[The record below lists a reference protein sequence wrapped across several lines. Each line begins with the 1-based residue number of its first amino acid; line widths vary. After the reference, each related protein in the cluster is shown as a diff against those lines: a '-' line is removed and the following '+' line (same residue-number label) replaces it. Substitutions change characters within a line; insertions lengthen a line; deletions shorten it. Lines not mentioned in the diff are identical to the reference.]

1 MPSETASCGGGEGR
15 PFVGRGGLK
24 LQHALEQF
32 RLVVRG
38 RVCADLGANVGGF
51 TDCLL
56 RAGASAVYAVDT
68 AYGVLDYRLR
78 TDPRVI
84 VMERTNVLHADPPGE
99 TDKPSVLVMD
109 LGWTPQRL
117 AVPAALRWLARTEDA
132 RVVSLIKP
140 QYEAE
145 RKDARR
151 APGILEDDN
160 AERIAQETAERM
172 PEWGARSLALIRSPI
187 RGGATRGV
195 KQGNLEWLAL
205 LERYGD

>member
-1 MPSETASCGGGEGR
+1 MASDPPPPTGER

-24 LQHALEQF
+24 LQHALDIFQ
-32 RLVVRG
+32 LDVRG

-56 RAGASAVYAVDT
+56 RAGARTLYALDT

-78 TDPRVI
+78 TDSRV
-84 VMERTNVLHADPPGE
+84 VVRERTNALHAEPPSDE
-99 TDKPSVLVMD
+99 NKPSLVVMD

-117 AVPAALRWLARTEDA
+117 AVPAALRWLAPAPDA
-132 RVVSLIKP
+132 RIVSLIKP

-145 RKDARR
+145 RADARR
-151 APGILEDDN
+151 APGVLEDAD
-160 AERIAQETAERM
+160 AERIAHAVSQQM
-172 PEWGARSLALIRSPI
+172 PEWGARTLALTQSPI

-205 LERYGD
+205 LERARD